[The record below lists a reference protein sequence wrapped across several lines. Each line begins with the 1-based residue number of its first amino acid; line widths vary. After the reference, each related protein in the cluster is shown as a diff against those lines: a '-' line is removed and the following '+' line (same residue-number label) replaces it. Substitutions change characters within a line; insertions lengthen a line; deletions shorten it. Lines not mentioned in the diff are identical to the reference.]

1 MARIDEIKGFI
12 LDVARIVFDE
22 KHYKVLV
29 LIVVAE
35 LLKDQVQIVAMELW
49 CCLKRRFP
57 LYRGHILVVDRF
69 QDTRMLSIRHLENFE
84 YILFKFVPDSS
95 IDTQK
100 YAMNLFK
107 CADSMPDIR
116 FYIKNTCKISYLGH
130 VYVIGLRYPM
140 YGFLKEWYVQ
150 DCFEMDTEPGVER
163 LLIEPPHVL
172 VFDLDSTL
180 ITDEQNV
187 NIRDEFV
194 YDSLEYFKKIGC
206 VLILWSYGSE
216 RHVSE
221 SMYRTRLDKNLF
233 HKIICGGYRTTSNP
247 SRDVRFDRT
256 NNKTYI
262 DKPFRSDV
270 EPVKG
275 RLPKSPRIILY
286 YLKKL
291 GVNYTKTITL
301 VDDLKT
307 NNYSYDLFVNVQR
320 SPVPRNDWKMYH
332 DIIVKHIDGHRKQ
345 FESI

>member
-1 MARIDEIKGFI
+1 
-12 LDVARIVFDE
+12 
-22 KHYKVLV
+22 
-29 LIVVAE
+29 
-35 LLKDQVQIVAMELW
+35 MELW

-57 LYRGHILVVDRF
+57 LFRGHLLVVDRF
-69 QDTRMLSIRHLENFE
+69 EDTRMLSIRHLEHFE

-95 IDTQK
+95 IDTQR

-107 CADSMPDIR
+107 CADAMPDIR
-116 FYIKNTCKISYLGH
+116 LYIKTTYKVCYLGN

-140 YGFLKEWYVQ
+140 YAFLKEWYVQ
-150 DCFEMDTEPGVER
+150 DCFETDDPGTER
-163 LLIEPPHVL
+163 LLIEPPHVI

-194 YDSLEYFKKIGC
+194 YDSLECLKQLGC

-247 SRDVRFDRT
+247 SNEIRRDRA

-262 DKPFRSDV
+262 DKPFRLDV
-270 EPVKG
+270 DPVAG

-291 GVNYTKTITL
+291 GVNYTKTIAL
-301 VDDLKT
+301 VDDLKS
-307 NNYSYDLFVNVQR
+307 NNYSYDLFVNVKK
-320 SPVPRNDWKMYH
+320 SPIPRNDWKTYH
-332 DIIVKHIDGHRKQ
+332 DIIIDHIEEHSNR
-345 FESI
+345 FR